1 MRLSSHLSKTL
12 AALTLVLQI
21 FIAPSQADASPY
33 FSNNQDVDNIMGA
46 GRVQSSGKIEVVEFF
61 WYGCPSC
68 AAFEGQIQAWADKQP
83 PDEVAFV
90 RLPASW
96 HPQMSLHQRLYFT
109 LAMLNKLELH
119 PAVFTAIHN
128 KHQSLKT
135 AAAIEKWAVTQNI
148 PATVWHKAFNSP
160 QVTAQVA
167 GAQAAFTR
175 FQLDFTPAIV
185 FNGEK
190 AVAFTP
196 DTLTRLDELIK
207 ATQEK
212 SKAEPITPTVSP

>member
-1 MRLSSHLSKTL
+1 MNRREFSIHTLGAVGLSAGLPGLALAQGGPVEGTHYVRLPQ
-12 AALTLVLQI
+12 AAPVS
-21 FIAPSQADASPY
+21 AP
-33 FSNNQDVDNIMGA
+33 A
-46 GRVQSSGKIEVVEFF
+46 GKVEVVEFF